1 MPHKSPLSVNEIKE
15 EILWNNRFIKIGQES
30 HYGSWIGWKTV
41 FFVKHELVKAFK
53 NQKYPQYAH
62 DNVLSFQDL
71 KDTFDVRCTFLD
83 YGGLLA
89 AILKDW
95 KNAISHGNQ
104 AHTDE
109 PTVTLLLTDGNVS
122 AEICSTNVCWE
133 VFLPSI
139 NWILFKRTN
148 IHS

>member
-1 MPHKSPLSVNEIKE
+1 MPHKVPLSVNEIKE

-30 HYGSWIGWKTV
+30 HYGSWIAWKTFF

-71 KDTFDVRCTFLD
+71 KDTFDVPCTFLD

-89 AILKDW
+89 SILNDW

-109 PTVTLLLTDGNVS
+109 PTATLL
-122 AEICSTNVCWE
+122 
-133 VFLPSI
+133 
-139 NWILFKRTN
+139 
-148 IHS
+148 

>member
-1 MPHKSPLSVNEIKE
+1 MKSKRKYFGITALLRSAKSPIMALGSAER
-15 EILWNNRFIKIGQES
+15 RF
-30 HYGSWIGWKTV
+30 

-109 PTVTLLLTDGNVS
+109 PTVTQLTVGNVS
-122 AEICSTNVCWE
+122 AKYAR
-133 VFLPSI
+133 L
-139 NWILFKRTN
+139 LFAEKSFSL
-148 IHS
+148 H